1 VARWL
6 AATLYLCLLAAPVA
20 AEGQKSDEPA
30 ARTARSGQPDFRTSV
45 DLVSLT
51 VTVTDRERRFVQGLR
66 SDDFVVL
73 EDGVPQPVT
82 FFGVET
88 VPLDLALLV
97 DSSSSMRDE
106 LEIVRDAAAGL
117 LRMLRAGDR
126 ASLVEFRQGVRVAE
140 ALTGDLGKVAAALR
154 GIRPGGATSLY
165 NALYVTLKEFQK
177 RAVVDGDVRRR
188 AIVVLSDGEDTT
200 SMLSFEDVLE
210 QAKRS
215 GVVIY
220 TISLRASAGLPPE
233 ILGNQRS
240 TMEADYGMRALAYDT
255 GGRAFFPKASREL
268 KAIYADVGQ
277 ELAAQYALGYVPS
290 NPMRD
295 GTWRHVAVRVSRRPD
310 VRPRTRSG
318 YYAPSERPL
327 ARRGW

>member
-1 VARWL
+1 MAGVWL
-6 AATLYLCLLAAPVA
+6 AAGLCLWLMAAPA
-20 AEGQKSDEPA
+20 AAGRQESEAPA
-30 ARTARSGQPDFRTSV
+30 ERRGPGQPDFRTGV

-66 SDDFVVL
+66 AGDFVVL

-82 FFGVET
+82 FFGVES

-117 LRMLRAGDR
+117 LRLLRAGDR

-140 ALTGDLGKVAAALR
+140 ALTHDLGKVSTALQ

-165 NALYVTLKEFQK
+165 NALYITLKEFQ
-177 RAVVDGDVRRR
+177 RRSIEDGDIRRR

-215 GVVIY
+215 GVAIY
-220 TISLRASAGLPPE
+220 TISLRASAGLPPD
-233 ILGNQRS
+233 ILENQRS
-240 TMEADYGMRALAYDT
+240 TMEADYAMRALAYDT

-268 KAIYADVGQ
+268 KAIYGDVGQ
-277 ELAAQYALGYVPS
+277 ELAAQYALGYMPS
-290 NPMRD
+290 NAMRD
-295 GTWRHVAVRVSRRPD
+295 GTWRRVAVRVTTRPD

-318 YYAPSERPL
+318 YYAPSVRPL